1 MIRFKYDLNQDVVE
15 LQASNWSGLE
25 RVFVNGQMVSHK
37 LNFKPQSEHTIQ
49 LKDGAPCKLELLIDP
64 QTDELMCRIYK
75 QHTLVA
81 SLKQGKENLLASR
94 RYLQHSVIA
103 VSLLCVFALYLN

>member
-1 MIRFKYDLNQDVVE
+1 MIHFKYDITPDVVE

-49 LKDGAPCKLELLIDP
+49 LKDGAPCKFKLLIDP

-75 QHTLVA
+75 QNKLVA
-81 SLKQGKENLLASR
+81 SLKQGKENVLVSR
-94 RYLQHSVIA
+94 RYWQHIVI
-103 VSLLCVFALYLN
+103 VISLLFVFTLYLN

>member
-37 LNFKPQSEHTIQ
+37 LNLSLRANIRFN
-49 LKDGAPCKLELLIDP
+49 LKTA
-64 QTDELMCRIYK
+64 
-75 QHTLVA
+75 H
-81 SLKQGKENLLASR
+81 LASSNC
-94 RYLQHSVIA
+94 LSIPKQMS
-103 VSLLCVFALYLN
+103 

>member
-49 LKDGAPCKLELLIDP
+49 LKDGAPCKFELLIDP

-75 QHTLVA
+75 QHRLVA
-81 SLKQGKENLLASR
+81 SLKQGKENLLTSR